1 MALDRLSR
9 RGLIGSAA
17 AGGLSLVLSR
27 SGRTEDAPGRGGTLA
42 VLIDPE
48 PPVLTTIAHT
58 AGASVLVSAKV
69 TEGLLDYDFDLNPLP
84 QLATAWSVSPDGLE
98 YRFTL
103 RQGVKWHDGHAF
115 TAADVAFSI
124 ETLKEFHPRGRATFA
139 AVSEIR
145 TPGPHEVVLVLSR
158 PTPFLLKAF
167 AAAESPIVPKH
178 IYASGRVDQN
188 PANNAPVGTGPFVFK
203 EWVRGSHVL
212 FERNPDY
219 WDQPKPYID
228 RLVLRF
234 ISDPAARAV
243 AIETGQVQLAP
254 GNPVPL
260 TEIDRLRRRPDLAFD
275 SDGYQYTNTITRIEF
290 NLERPHFQD
299 IRVRQAIAHA
309 IDRKALLDTVWY
321 GLGTAI
327 PGPIHPSLKRFYVA
341 DLPVPAFDVQRA
353 NRLLD
358 EAGLRRG
365 ANGIRLRLTHDPL
378 PSGDSYRRGGEFI
391 KQALARIGIDVTLR
405 AQDFSAFIRRVYTDR
420 DFDFTYNAMSN
431 LFDPTVGVQ
440 RLYWSKNI
448 KRGVPFSNGS
458 TYANAEVDR
467 LFEAAAIE
475 VDEARRLDHFARIQ
489 RQIALDLPDLGIV
502 APDTYTIAAR
512 RLAGHTVSATGV
524 AGNLA
529 GAFFRTA

>member
-1 MALDRLSR
+1 MAFPSLSR
-9 RGLIGSAA
+9 RGLIGAA
-17 AGGLSLVLSR
+17 ALAGTLPLAAARPGLTAETPR
-27 SGRTEDAPGRGGTLA
+27 RGGTLTA
-42 VLIDPE
+42 LIDPE

-58 AGASVLVSAKV
+58 AGASVYVSAKV
-69 TEGLLDYDFDLNPLP
+69 TEGLLDYDFDLNPQP

-103 RQGVKWHDGHAF
+103 RQGVKWHDGKDF

-124 ETLKEFHPRGRATFA
+124 ETLREFHPRGRATFA
-139 AVSEIR
+139 AVTEIR
-145 TPGPHEVVLVLSR
+145 TPSPHEVVLVLSR

-178 IYASGRVDQN
+178 VYQGSRADQN
-188 PANNAPVGTGPFVFK
+188 PASNAPIGTGPYVFK
-203 EWVRGSHVL
+203 EWVRGSHIL
-212 FERNPDY
+212 LERNPNY
-219 WDQPKPYID
+219 WDQPKPHVD

-260 TEIDRLRRRPDLAFD
+260 SEVERLKKLPHLSFV

-290 NLERPHFQD
+290 NLERPHLKD
-299 IRVRQAIAHA
+299 LRVRQAIAHA

-327 PGPIHPSLKRFYVA
+327 PGPIHPALKRFYVA
-341 DLPVPAFDVQRA
+341 DLPVPGFDIARA

-358 EAGLRRG
+358 EAGLPRG
-365 ANGIRLRLTHDPL
+365 ANGVRLRLTHDPL
-378 PSGDSYRRGGEFI
+378 PSGDSYRRGAEFI

-440 RLYWSKNI
+440 RLYWSKNF

-458 TYANAEVDR
+458 GYASPEVDR
-467 LFEAAAIE
+467 LLETAAVE
-475 VDEARRLDHFARIQ
+475 TDEARRLQLFAEAQ
-489 RQIALDLPDLGIV
+489 RHIAQDLPDLGIV
-502 APDTYTIAAR
+502 APDNFTISDR
-512 RLAGHTVSATGV
+512 RVRNHTVSASGV
-524 AGNLA
+524 SGNLA
-529 GAFFRTA
+529 DVFLAA